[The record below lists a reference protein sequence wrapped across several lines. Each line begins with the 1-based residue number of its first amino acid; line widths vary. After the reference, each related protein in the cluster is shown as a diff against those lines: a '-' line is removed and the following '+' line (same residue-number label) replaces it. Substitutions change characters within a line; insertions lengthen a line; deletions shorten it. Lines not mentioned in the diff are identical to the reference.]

1 MPLVIKH
8 IDEIAREKQRDVL
21 FVVFNEKKE
30 YDSLMDYLSYDY
42 ENDPVRIDLMEWLE
56 QNEIPYYPC
65 AHFAN
70 ENVILPYRGQLYI
83 DIPMDENDEQY
94 LKLKNHLEYEDG
106 KMKIKG
112 ITFYVLSLSQAMKN
126 AHHDE
131 DGF

>member
-56 QNEIPYYPC
+56 QNEIPYYTC